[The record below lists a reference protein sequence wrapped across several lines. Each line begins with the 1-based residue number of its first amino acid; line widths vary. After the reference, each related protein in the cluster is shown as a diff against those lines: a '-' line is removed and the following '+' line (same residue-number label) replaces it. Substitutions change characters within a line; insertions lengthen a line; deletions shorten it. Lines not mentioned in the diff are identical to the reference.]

1 MTQATPGSA
10 ADPAALAAELRPL
23 LTRNATQAEA
33 DRRLPAENIGALEA
47 ANLFKVM
54 TPKRWGGYDAPLTT
68 ALRTFAELGKG
79 CGSTG
84 WVAMI
89 INGVNWWASR
99 LPDAG
104 QEEIFADSNVRLCA
118 AGTPA
123 SKGRRVPGGVR
134 ISGKFPFASG
144 CWHAS
149 WGGLSGRIEDDAHN
163 LIELVTA
170 FAQISELR
178 IEDTWYVAGM
188 CGTGSN
194 TLVAE
199 DLFVPDHR
207 LLKLSSLL
215 SGERQAER
223 HANELSDNYTWSA
236 ANTLIGLGPLIGIAL
251 AMLAQVM
258 AGAGRR
264 GITFTTYTRQAD
276 SAVIQH
282 RLAEA
287 ALNIETA
294 ELHLTNGA
302 EQVQSFAA
310 AGKQMD
316 YPTRARIRGAVGYAT
331 KMLRE
336 ATDTLASI
344 GGASGFAEASPL
356 QRMWRDLNVG
366 SRNALLATDPA
377 LEIYGRALL
386 GVEGNISPLI

>member
-1 MTQATPGSA
+1 MTQQTPSPG
-10 ADPAALAAELRPL
+10 ADPAALAAELLPL
-23 LTRNATQAEA
+23 LERNAAQTER
-33 DRRLPAENIGALEA
+33 DRRLPEENIEALEA
-47 ANLFKVM
+47 ANLFGIM
-54 TPKRWGGYDAPLTT
+54 TPKRWGGYAAPLTGV
-68 ALRTFAELGKG
+68 LRTFAELGKG

-84 WVAMI
+84 WVAMV

-104 QEEIFADSNVRLCA
+104 QEEIFADSKVRLCA

-134 ISGKFPFASG
+134 ISGEFPFASG

-149 WGGLSGRIEDDAHN
+149 WGGLSGGIEDDAHN

-170 FAQISELR
+170 FAPISELR

-194 TLVAE
+194 TLVAD
-199 DLFVPDHR
+199 DLFIPEHR
-207 LLKLSSLL
+207 LLRLSSLL
-215 SGERQAER
+215 SGEHQGAR
-223 HANELSDNYTWSA
+223 HTGELPDNYTWSA
-236 ANTLIGLGPLIGIAL
+236 ANTLIGLGPLIGIAQ
-251 AMLAQVM
+251 AMLAEVI

-264 GITFTTYTRQAD
+264 GITFTTYARQAD
-276 SAVIQH
+276 SSVLQH
-282 RLAEA
+282 RLADA

-294 ELHLTNGA
+294 ELHLMNGA
-302 EQVQSFAA
+302 QQVEEFAA
-310 AGKQMD
+310 EGGLMD
-316 YPTRARIRGAVGYAT
+316 YPTRARIRGAVGYST
-331 KMLRE
+331 KVLRE
-336 ATDTLASI
+336 AADSLASI

-356 QRMWRDLNVG
+356 QRKWRDLNVG

-386 GVEGNISPLI
+386 GVEGNISPFI